1 MIAVGPIKLVMAI
14 ALGALLGGC
23 ATSGLQKTGE
33 GIGKLDA
40 QEADSPS
47 DLYVALA
54 SEYYRIGKMDAA
66 LDRARRALAIDD
78 KSGRAHYVMAIVLQ
92 QLGESDAAEKHFKQ
106 ALELEPNNGDI
117 RNAWAVF
124 LCSQGRYSEADT
136 QFQQALDNPLFASP
150 ALALTN
156 AGLCALGANDQGKG
170 ERYLQRALT
179 RDANFAPAL
188 YRLAEMH
195 YQRGEYQAAQG
206 YLKRLLEQPQV
217 TPQPLLLGVRV
228 EKALGNRKQAK
239 TYEQYL
245 RQSFPNVSETLLRS
259 L

>member
-1 MIAVGPIKLVMAI
+1 MIAAAPVKLAI
-14 ALGALLGGC
+14 ALAIGALLGAC
-23 ATSGLQKTGE
+23 ATAGPQTTGAGL
-33 GIGKLDA
+33 GKLDA

-92 QLGESDAAEKHFKQ
+92 QLGENDAAENHFKQ

-117 RNAWAVF
+117 LNAWGVF
-124 LCSQGRYSEADT
+124 LCSQGRYAEADA
-136 QFQQALDNPLFASP
+136 QFQGALANPLFGSS

-156 AGLCALGANDQGKG
+156 AGLCALRAGNRSKG
-170 ERYLQRALT
+170 ERYLQRALA
-179 RDANFAPAL
+179 RNANFAPAL

-195 YQRGEYQAAQG
+195 YQHGEYQSARD
-206 YLKRLLEQPQV
+206 YLKRLLDQPQV
-217 TPQPLLLGVRV
+217 TPQSLLLGVRV
-228 EKALGNRKQAK
+228 EKALGNTKQAN
-239 TYEQYL
+239 TYKQYL
-245 RQSFPNVSETLLRS
+245 RQSFPNASETLLRS